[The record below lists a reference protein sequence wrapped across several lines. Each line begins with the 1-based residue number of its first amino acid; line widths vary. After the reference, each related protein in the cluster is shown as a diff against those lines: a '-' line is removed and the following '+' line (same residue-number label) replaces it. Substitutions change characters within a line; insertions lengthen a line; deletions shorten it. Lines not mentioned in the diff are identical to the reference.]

1 MGWQGWLVLIVLI
14 AYCAAFTFFGIKIC
28 LAVANMVGVD
38 PKNIPD
44 KTYAP
49 TGVYIGS
56 IMGFAAMVMTGSV
69 IVGLLATLV
78 IGLAIFLIIFFI
90 EIGINKATRPLTDK
104 IEEKIDN
111 AFGAPKQ
118 TISKPETDLTPL
130 ERIKR
135 EDDAKEQ
142 AANERKLLE
151 AGGWRC
157 AKCGKVNVASIGFCS
172 CGTSRGESKKI
183 IEESKKHLEEMQ
195 KGVTDATNAEVTSTQ
210 NTAPSAVASSIN
222 SATATATATAASIQ
236 TPFSGNAR
244 AGQGLQTSVN
254 IADYDL
260 NILNEEIEGSKWKC
274 LKCQTI
280 NPKLVSSCKCGNT
293 LEHNNKIIDALKA
306 HKAQLEKEA
315 REESERL
322 KAAMENEK
330 AALDNEILDILKK
343 AGIDNPEIEEKTV
356 LRLLKQSK
364 DSMSMTDICHKLPRS
379 ADIKAYQKAV
389 DNLASKGII
398 GLDENHK
405 YYINE

>member
-28 LAVANMVGVD
+28 LAVANLVGVD

-111 AFGAPKQ
+111 AFGTPKQ
-118 TISKPETDLTPL
+118 TESKSETYLTPL

-151 AGGWRC
+151 SGGWRC

-183 IEESKKHLEEMQ
+183 MEE
-195 KGVTDATNAEVTSTQ
+195 T
-210 NTAPSAVASSIN
+210 SSIN

-260 NILNEEIEGSKWKC
+260 NILDEEIEGSKWKC

-343 AGIDNPEIEEKTV
+343 AGIDNPGIEEKTV

-364 DSMSMTDICHKLPRS
+364 DSMFMNDICHKLPRS

-389 DNLASKGII
+389 EELTDKCVIS
-398 GLDENHK
+398 LDDNHK
-405 YYINE
+405 YVIK

>member
-56 IMGFAAMVMTGSV
+56 VMGFAAMVMTGSV

-183 IEESKKHLEEMQ
+183 MEE
-195 KGVTDATNAEVTSTQ
+195 T
-210 NTAPSAVASSIN
+210 SSIN

-260 NILNEEIEGSKWKC
+260 NILDEEIEGSKWKC

-343 AGIDNPEIEEKTV
+343 AGIDNPGNEEKTV

-364 DSMSMTDICHKLPRS
+364 DSMSMNDICHKLPRS

-389 DNLASKGII
+389 EELTDKCVISLDDNQ
-398 GLDENHK
+398 K
-405 YYINE
+405 YVIK

>member
-56 IMGFAAMVMTGSV
+56 VMGFAAMVMTGSV

-118 TISKPETDLTPL
+118 TLSKPETDLTPL
-130 ERIKR
+130 ERINR

-151 AGGWRC
+151 SGGWRC

-183 IEESKKHLEEMQ
+183 MEE
-195 KGVTDATNAEVTSTQ
+195 T
-210 NTAPSAVASSIN
+210 SSIN

-260 NILNEEIEGSKWKC
+260 NILDEEIEGSKWKC

-343 AGIDNPEIEEKTV
+343 AGIDNPGIEEKTV

-364 DSMSMTDICHKLPRS
+364 DSMSMNDICHKLPRS

-389 DNLASKGII
+389 EELTDKCVIS
-398 GLDENHK
+398 LDDNHK
-405 YYINE
+405 YVIK

>member
-56 IMGFAAMVMTGSV
+56 VMGFAAMVMTGSV

-183 IEESKKHLEEMQ
+183 MEE
-195 KGVTDATNAEVTSTQ
+195 T
-210 NTAPSAVASSIN
+210 SSIN

-260 NILNEEIEGSKWKC
+260 NILDEEIEGSKWKC

-306 HKAQLEKEA
+306 QKAQLEKEA
-315 REESERL
+315 KEESERL

-343 AGIDNPEIEEKTV
+343 AGIDNPGNEEKTV

-364 DSMSMTDICHKLPRS
+364 DSMSMNDICHKLPRS

-389 DNLASKGII
+389 EELTDKCVISLDDNQ
-398 GLDENHK
+398 K
-405 YYINE
+405 YVIK

>member
-28 LAVANMVGVD
+28 LAVANLVGVD

-111 AFGAPKQ
+111 AFGTPKQ
-118 TISKPETDLTPL
+118 TESKSETDLTPL

-183 IEESKKHLEEMQ
+183 MEE
-195 KGVTDATNAEVTSTQ
+195 T
-210 NTAPSAVASSIN
+210 SSIN

-260 NILNEEIEGSKWKC
+260 NILDEEIEGSKWKC

-343 AGIDNPEIEEKTV
+343 VGIDNPGIEEKTV

-364 DSMSMTDICHKLPRS
+364 DSMSMNDICHKLPRS

-389 DNLASKGII
+389 EELTDKCVISLDDNQ
-398 GLDENHK
+398 K
-405 YYINE
+405 YVIK

>member
-56 IMGFAAMVMTGSV
+56 VMGFAAMVMTGSV

-118 TISKPETDLTPL
+118 TLSKPETDLTPL
-130 ERIKR
+130 ERINR

-151 AGGWRC
+151 SGGWRC

-183 IEESKKHLEEMQ
+183 MEE
-195 KGVTDATNAEVTSTQ
+195 T
-210 NTAPSAVASSIN
+210 SSIN

-260 NILNEEIEGSKWKC
+260 NILDEEIEGSKWKC

-343 AGIDNPEIEEKTV
+343 VGIDNPGIEEKTV

-364 DSMSMTDICHKLPRS
+364 DSMSMNDICHKLPRS

-389 DNLASKGII
+389 EELTDKCVIS
-398 GLDENHK
+398 LDDNHK
-405 YYINE
+405 YVIK

>member
-56 IMGFAAMVMTGSV
+56 VMGFAAMVMTGSV

-183 IEESKKHLEEMQ
+183 MEE
-195 KGVTDATNAEVTSTQ
+195 T
-210 NTAPSAVASSIN
+210 SSIN

-260 NILNEEIEGSKWKC
+260 NILDEEIEGSKWKC

-343 AGIDNPEIEEKTV
+343 VGIDNPGIEEKTV

-364 DSMSMTDICHKLPRS
+364 DSMSMNDICHKLPRS

-389 DNLASKGII
+389 EELTDKCVISLDDNQ
-398 GLDENHK
+398 K
-405 YYINE
+405 YVIK